1 MTIPV
6 ISRQVIVKVGRVA
19 LQDPLILAVD
29 IMILVIQMRAK
40 TTTMTMMTMTCIT
53 PTVLKPVLMALSQS
67 ARANLAIGKSLTEMV
82 TA

>member
-19 LQDPLILAVD
+19 LQESLILAVD

-40 TTTMTMMTMTCIT
+40 TTTMTMTCIT
-53 PTVLKPVLMALSQS
+53 LTVLKPVLMVQSQYEKV
-67 ARANLAIGKSLTEMV
+67 NPAIGKSLTEMV
-82 TA
+82 MA